1 MMLNFLDIF
10 FKELIR
16 LKIHFTFDLDL
27 STIIQLIYSLLFNL
41 FINKVVDVQL
51 NYLSLFKE

>member
-1 MMLNFLDIF
+1 MLNFLDIF

-41 FINKVVDVQL
+41 FINKVVDVKL